1 MKNKE
6 FHKNREFRPFR
17 IRILIQTSLL
27 ILTGAAIPVFLYMF
41 LGHGRVANW
50 TVAAFQEIFRL
61 DYDAAV
67 LLYHNSVRRHQDSI
81 IWIIILLTIL
91 IIFMIYLNWFTKY
104 FVEINKGMDSLLKED
119 AGEISLSPEMLP
131 LERKMNTVKHTIER
145 QKNEMLESEKRKND
159 LIMYLAHDLKT
170 PLASVIGYLNLL
182 RDERQISKEL
192 SEKYLSIS
200 LAKAER
206 LEELINEFFEIARFQ
221 LSDITLQY
229 SQINLTRL
237 LEQLVYEFSPMLK
250 EENLECRLCAGDDI
264 MINCDSDKIERV
276 FDNLFRNAVNY
287 SYGGTE
293 IEVTAKRCDENAVI
307 SFRNHGDTIPEDKL
321 ERLFEQFYRL
331 DSSRGTGKG
340 GAGLGLS
347 IARQIVTLHRGT
359 ITASSS
365 DGTTELA
372 VTLPLAV
379 PENQRS
385 RFSGTAS

>member
-206 LEELINEFFEIARFQ
+206 LLKLRDF
-221 LSDITLQY
+221 SSPTSHY
-229 SQINLTRL
+229 S
-237 LEQLVYEFSPMLK
+237 
-250 EENLECRLCAGDDI
+250 
-264 MINCDSDKIERV
+264 
-276 FDNLFRNAVNY
+276 
-287 SYGGTE
+287 
-293 IEVTAKRCDENAVI
+293 TAKSI
-307 SFRNHGDTIPEDKL
+307 SPVFWN
-321 ERLFEQFYRL
+321 
-331 DSSRGTGKG
+331 
-340 GAGLGLS
+340 
-347 IARQIVTLHRGT
+347 
-359 ITASSS
+359 SSS
-365 DGTTELA
+365 MNLI
-372 VTLPLAV
+372 LC
-379 PENQRS
+379 
-385 RFSGTAS
+385 

>member
-1 MKNKE
+1 M
-6 FHKNREFRPFR
+6 
-17 IRILIQTSLL
+17 QTSLL

-41 LGHGRVANW
+41 LWHGRVANW
-50 TVAAFQEIFRL
+50 TVAVFQKIFRL

-67 LLYHNSVRRHQDSI
+67 LLYHNSIRKNQDFI
-81 IWIIILLTIL
+81 IWTIILLTIL

-104 FVEINKGMDSLLKED
+104 FVEINKGMDSLIKED
-119 AGEISLSPEMLP
+119 AGDISLSPEMLP

-145 QKNEMLESEKRKND
+145 QKNEMLASEKRKND

-182 RDERQISKEL
+182 RDERQISEEL

-206 LEELINEFFEIARFQ
+206 LEELINEFFEIARYQ

-229 SQINLTRL
+229 SKINLTRL
-237 LEQLVYEFSPMLK
+237 LEQLVYEFNPMLK
-250 EENLECRLCAGDDI
+250 EENLKCCLSAGDDI

-276 FDNLFRNAVNY
+276 FDNLLRNAVNY
-287 SYGGTE
+287 SYENTE
-293 IEVTAKRCDENAVI
+293 IVVRAERRDENAVV
-307 SFRNHGDTIPEDKL
+307 SFCNHGDTIPEDKL

-359 ITASSS
+359 ITASSK
-365 DGTTELA
+365 DGVTEFA
-372 VTLPLAV
+372 VTLPL
-379 PENQRS
+379 S
-385 RFSGTAS
+385 